1 MDEKYRLIFRGELL
15 DGQHRAVVKRRLS
28 ELLKLTDDHVEK
40 LFSGQPVVLK
50 RGVDRETA
58 ARYQALFK
66 KAGGQLRVKSEGP
79 ADVPASPVAE
89 RSAVPARKNAESTA
103 KTSDSALTAAQKGR
117 PAAAVDIEAPD
128 FKVQSTWFAPPEEPR
143 AEIEAPDYSVAAVGS
158 DLAEKEAAPV
168 VTVVEVDFDLAEA
181 GADLLTERQEETAV
195 ELGPL
200 DFEVAEVGA
209 DIGPRKT
216 SGEAV
221 APDVSHIALQEP

>member
-15 DGQHRAVVKRRLS
+15 DGQHRAVVKRRLT
-28 ELLKLTDDHVEK
+28 ELLKLNEDHAEK

-50 RGVDRETA
+50 RDVDRETA

-66 KAGGQLRVKSEGP
+66 KAGGRLRIKSEGP
-79 ADVPASPVAE
+79 AEVSASPAVE
-89 RSAVPARKNAESTA
+89 RAAVPAKQSAESPTTEPSAQA
-103 KTSDSALTAAQKGR
+103 KHSGR

-143 AEIEAPDYSVAAVGS
+143 PEIDAPNYSVAAVGS
-158 DLAEKEAAPV
+158 DLTEIKAAPAV
-168 VTVVEVDFDLAEA
+168 AVAEVDFALAEV
-181 GADLLTERQEETAV
+181 GADLLTERPEDAAV

-209 DIGPRKT
+209 DISPEKT
-216 SGEAV
+216 SPEVA
-221 APDVSHIALQEP
+221 APDISHLALVEP